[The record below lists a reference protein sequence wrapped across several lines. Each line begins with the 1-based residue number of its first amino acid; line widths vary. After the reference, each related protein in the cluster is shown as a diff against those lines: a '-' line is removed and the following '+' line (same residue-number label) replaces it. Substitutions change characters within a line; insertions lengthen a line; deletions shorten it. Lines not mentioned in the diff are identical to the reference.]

1 MFRQQLKVKAKANNR
16 SNAAVEAAEA
26 AAVTVAAVAATDA
39 VAKNVIPN
47 GKSASYK
54 SDGSPKPLK
63 AAKR

>member
-1 MFRQQLKVKAKANNR
+1 MYQQRPKG
-16 SNAAVEAAEA
+16 SNKSSVVAAA
-26 AAVTVAAVAATDA
+26 AAVVTDVAIVAAAVAAKTA
-39 VAKNVIPN
+39 IPN

>member
-1 MFRQQLKVKAKANNR
+1 MYQQRPKG
-16 SNAAVEAAEA
+16 SNKSSVVAA
-26 AAVTVAAVAATDA
+26 AAVVTDVAIVAAAVAAKTA
-39 VAKNVIPN
+39 IPN

>member
-1 MFRQQLKVKAKANNR
+1 MYQRRPKG
-16 SNAAVEAAEA
+16 SNKSTAAAAA
-26 AAVTVAAVAATDA
+26 AAVVTDVAIVAAAVAAKTA
-39 VAKNVIPN
+39 IPN

>member
-1 MFRQQLKVKAKANNR
+1 MYQQRPKG
-16 SNAAVEAAEA
+16 SNKSSVVA
-26 AAVTVAAVAATDA
+26 AAVVTDVAIVAAAVAAKTA
-39 VAKNVIPN
+39 IPN